1 MRYCP
6 TCRTQYTDETLR
18 FCLQDG
24 ASLIDRSE
32 TDTPTIA
39 FPETPTV
46 EARRETTPVT
56 EWQND
61 ESTRASMA
69 GHSKKKGG
77 LAIAAAAIGLV
88 LLILGIVGAIGI
100 WLLLNPR
107 RENVAANNSS
117 VNNANIPRANR
128 DSPTPTKTATPQTSP
143 TVTTTPSPSA
153 DIEPPKQTVAE
164 VVNGWKSMAEELD
177 LDGYMANYADR
188 VDYYNKG
195 GSSRDSV
202 RKDKL
207 RAFTMYD
214 EIRIN
219 ITNLSSDVSVD
230 GRTATA
236 VFDKEWD
243 FRGRKGSSGK
253 VQTQLRLRNEN
264 GRWLITGE
272 RDSKVYFTR

>member
-6 TCRTQYTDETLR
+6 TCRTQYTDDTLR

-32 TDTPTIA
+32 TDTPTVA

-46 EARRETTPVT
+46 QSRRETSQVT
-56 EWQND
+56 EWRND
-61 ESTRASMA
+61 ETATA
-69 GHSKKKGG
+69 TQPKKGG

-88 LLILGIVGAIGI
+88 LLIMGIVGAIGI
-100 WLLLNPR
+100 WLFLNPR

-117 VNNANIPRANR
+117 VNNRNILNTNR
-128 DSPTPTKTATPQTSP
+128 DSPTPTKTATPQASP

-153 DIEPPKQTVAE
+153 DIETPQQTAAE
-164 VVNGWKSMAEELD
+164 VVNDWKSMAEELD
-177 LDGYMANYADR
+177 LDGYMTNYADK
-188 VDYYNKG
+188 VDYYNKA
-195 GSSRDSV
+195 GSSRGSV

-219 ITNLSSDVSVD
+219 ITNLSFDVSAD
-230 GRTATA
+230 RQTATA
-236 VFDKEWD
+236 VFDKDWD
-243 FRGRKGSSGK
+243 FRGRKNSSGK

-264 GRWLITGE
+264 GRWLIVGE
-272 RDSKVYFTR
+272 RDLKVYYTR